1 MKTLFLIFHGFQEA
15 NGISKKIRYQV
26 HALEANGMETHL
38 CYLSDEHGIKRRMID
53 QDVLANYGTG
63 LKGKLCKRLE
73 FNSIAHH
80 VIKNHFDLVYI
91 RTNHNAN
98 PFTINLV
105 KKIKKAGIH
114 IVMEIPTYPYDQ
126 EYTSS
131 FMKLQLFIDKCF
143 RRQFTKYLDKII
155 TFSNY
160 TSKIVFWKL
169 VPAITPFIVLTCSWI
184 NI

>member
-73 FNSIAHH
+73 FNSSPRN
-80 VIKNHFDLVYI
+80 K
-91 RTNHNAN
+91 
-98 PFTINLV
+98 
-105 KKIKKAGIH
+105 
-114 IVMEIPTYPYDQ
+114 E
-126 EYTSS
+126 S
-131 FMKLQLFIDKCF
+131 F
-143 RRQFTKYLDKII
+143 
-155 TFSNY
+155 
-160 TSKIVFWKL
+160 
-169 VPAITPFIVLTCSWI
+169 
-184 NI
+184 